1 MTVAAGVVLTVFG
14 ALGAWFITRN
24 FPHARFLRASYVL
37 MACGGVLFIVW
48 SLSKILVVGAAAA
61 IVVAG
66 GALAG
71 IAGALRK
78 ELRTL
83 T

>member
-1 MTVAAGVVLTVFG
+1 MTVAAGIVLTVFG
-14 ALGAWFITRN
+14 GLGAWFIARN

-37 MACGGVLFIVW
+37 MASGGVLFIAW
-48 SLSKILVVGAAAA
+48 SLSKILVLGATAA
-61 IVVAG
+61 IVVAA

-78 ELRTL
+78 ELRVL
-83 T
+83 S

>member
-1 MTVAAGVVLTVFG
+1 VTVAAGIVLTVFG

-24 FPHARFLRASYVL
+24 FPHARFLRASYAL
-37 MACGGVLFIVW
+37 MAFGGMLFIAW
-48 SLSKILVVGAAAA
+48 SLSKILALGAAAA
-61 IVVAG
+61 IVVAA

-78 ELRTL
+78 ELRVL
-83 T
+83 S